1 METRRVSCRFR
12 TVVAVTQ
19 WSGDSGRALE
29 SEVANDDSESC
40 LVIVRRR
47 AIKHWGGMHGING
60 LRCWVTIGLYVKVSG
75 PGHKQRRLLGS
86 TCQGW
91 QYLGGR
97 DRSRSQSWRTR
108 GRRVQDRLLQVR
120 VMPWFKLDPALRP
133 KRLDCGG
140 SASNTSN
147 VSSVESEPTGPQ

>member
-86 TCQGW
+86 KQCCGLWEQLHRKNT
-91 QYLGGR
+91 
-97 DRSRSQSWRTR
+97 
-108 GRRVQDRLLQVR
+108 
-120 VMPWFKLDPALRP
+120 AP
-133 KRLDCGG
+133 KKWCSYVTELE
-140 SASNTSN
+140 
-147 VSSVESEPTGPQ
+147 VI